1 MSRSMLCTVAEEM
14 RGGWMLGHTLIRY
27 SQFAHHST
35 DIGLGFSVLSRP
47 VRESCFIA
55 LSRQV
60 CISPNCSYIPLEA
73 TRPTNKTTLICP
85 LPPSLIYSQ
94 LPSSSIYYSSRKFF
108 HRSSNH
114 FLSYAYLTFISTTR
128 LVSDQ
133 APGAQ
138 LVHILDP
145 AGDCSLSRRIS
156 SSGQEA
162 H

>member
-1 MSRSMLCTVAEEM
+1 MSRSMLRTVAEEM

-73 TRPTNKTTLICP
+73 TCPTNKTTLICP
-85 LPPSLIYSQ
+85 LPPSLIYSIVHPIIFYPM
-94 LPSSSIYYSSRKFF
+94 LTW
-108 HRSSNH
+108 RS
-114 FLSYAYLTFISTTR
+114 FPR
-128 LVSDQ
+128 
-133 APGAQ
+133 PGAQ